1 MLKHLPK
8 DSFKKIQNTL
18 LYDNTAVYYNKTTI
32 DRRTYNSNTVIDITD
47 LNINERL
54 QKLKNQLKNEYVY
67 RIPLRFYLGKI
78 NFPLKIDFRIKCHF
92 KPDMKKLFESK
103 KQVTTVAASNVQI
116 IFTKVPF
123 IKYEQFLLDKNFRQY
138 LEIIMVYKKT

>member
-54 QKLKNQLKNEYVY
+54 QKLKDQLKNEYVY
-67 RIPLRFYLGKI
+67 RIPLRFYR
-78 NFPLKIDFRIKCHF
+78 PWQT
-92 KPDMKKLFESK
+92 KLS
-103 KQVTTVAASNVQI
+103 
-116 IFTKVPF
+116 TK
-123 IKYEQFLLDKNFRQY
+123 N
-138 LEIIMVYKKT
+138 

>member
-32 DRRTYNSNTVIDITD
+32 DRRTYNSNTAIDITD

-67 RIPLRFYLGKI
+67 RIPLRFYRPWQ
-78 NFPLKIDFRIKCHF
+78 N
-92 KPDMKKLFESK
+92 KLS
-103 KQVTTVAASNVQI
+103 
-116 IFTKVPF
+116 TK
-123 IKYEQFLLDKNFRQY
+123 N
-138 LEIIMVYKKT
+138 